1 MYLWESNVKKHNEG
15 RQQVNRKSKIVFG
28 AIVLIVAVAIVLV
41 IVLKK
46 NAKVFVEGENLMNVV
61 EQNNSEKLQLTCLVD
76 SQQEAEE
83 IAEAYGIEFIRF
95 DYGVAEFQSDK
106 SYDELTEYG
115 KKNGLKQLSINHEQ
129 HILKE

>member
-1 MYLWESNVKKHNEG
+1 M
-15 RQQVNRKSKIVFG
+15 NRKSKIVFG

-46 NAKVFVEGENLMNVV
+46 NVKVFVEGENLMNVV
-61 EQNNSEKLQLTCLVD
+61 EQNNSEKLQLTCFVD

-129 HILKE
+129 HILEE

>member
-46 NAKVFVEGENLMNVV
+46 NVKVFVEGENLMNVV

>member
-1 MYLWESNVKKHNEG
+1 M
-15 RQQVNRKSKIVFG
+15 NRKSKIVFG

-46 NAKVFVEGENLMNVV
+46 NVKVFVEGENLMNVV
-61 EQNNSEKLQLTCLVD
+61 EQNNSEKLKLTCLVD
-76 SQQEAEE
+76 SQQEA
-83 IAEAYGIEFIRF
+83 AYGIEFIRF

-129 HILKE
+129 HILEE

>member
-1 MYLWESNVKKHNEG
+1 M
-15 RQQVNRKSKIVFG
+15 NRKSKIVLG
-28 AIVLIVAVAIVLV
+28 VIVLIVAVV
-41 IVLKK
+41 IIAVIALK
-46 NAKVFVEGENLMNVV
+46 NSAKVFVEGENLMNVV
-61 EQNNSEKLQLTCLVD
+61 EQSNSEKLQLTCLVD
-76 SQQEAEE
+76 SQQEAKE

-129 HILKE
+129 HILEE